1 MNTALLLM
9 QVAAALGAGDLHT
22 IQYSGSG
29 FTYVFGQSYQP
40 GGAYPKFRLTYTR
53 AIDFDARASREQVTR
68 TQFEEPPR
76 GGGNQPLYRE
86 VTGATLSTDATP
98 WGAGTVT
105 LTPHG
110 FVNAALANAATVRT
124 VRTGGRTLTVVSFT
138 GHRGFK
144 VEGYVNAQHLI
155 ERIDTWVQNPILG
168 ETRIETTYAD
178 YRPVAGITFPMRI
191 VQRQGGFPTLELTVS
206 DVRPNATV
214 DIPAPAP
221 AVPAR
226 AEGHRI
232 ADGVWYLT
240 GAPEPNSQLV
250 EMRDYAVL
258 IESSI
263 SEARAA
269 ANIAEAR
276 RLVPGKPIRYHVNSH
291 HHADHAGGLRAYV
304 SAGITL
310 VTHEMNRRLYERP
323 GLATAG
329 TVWVKDRYVL
339 DDGSRRL
346 EIHHVPNGH
355 AANLLMSYLPRER
368 LLMVTDVFN
377 DFGEPRPNDP
387 PPGLVSP
394 YYAALGERIRA
405 LKLDVERIAPSHGR
419 DVVPAER
426 LRKALEGTVQS
437 PLRGRSG
444 SL

>member
-1 MNTALLLM
+1 MNAALLLM

-22 IQYSGSG
+22 IQYSGGG

-40 GGAYPKFRLTYTR
+40 GGPYPKFRLTYTR
-53 AIDFDARASREQVTR
+53 AIDFDMRASREQVTR

-86 VTGATLSTDATP
+86 VTAATVVTDASP
-98 WGAGTVT
+98 WGPGTVT

-110 FVNAALANAATVRT
+110 FVNAALANPTTTRT
-124 VRTGGRTLTVVSFT
+124 ARIDGRPLTVVSFT
-138 GHRGFK
+138 GHGGFK
-144 VEGYVNAQHLI
+144 VEGYVNAEHLI
-155 ERIDTWVQNPILG
+155 ERVDTWVSNPILG
-168 ETRIETTYAD
+168 EVRIETVYSN
-178 YRPVAGITFPMRI
+178 YRQSGGVMFPMRI
-191 VQRQGGFPTLELTVS
+191 VQRQAGFPTLELTVS

-214 DIPAPAP
+214 DIPAPPPVTA
-221 AVPAR
+221 AR

-232 ADGVWYLT
+232 AEGVWYLT

-250 EMRDYAVL
+250 EMRDYTVL

-263 SEARAA
+263 SEARAQ

-276 RLVPGKPIRYHVNSH
+276 RLVPGKPIRYHINSH
-291 HHADHAGGLRAYV
+291 HHADHAGGLRAYIA
-304 SAGITL
+304 AGITV
-310 VTHEMNRRLYERP
+310 VTHEMNRRLYERSRL
-323 GLATAG
+323 GTAR

-339 DDGSRRL
+339 DDGTRRL

-355 AANLLMSYLPRER
+355 AANLLMSYLPQEK

-387 PPGLVSP
+387 PPGIVSP

-405 LKLDVERIAPSHGR
+405 LKLDVERLAPSHGR
-419 DVVPAER
+419 GVVPVER
-426 LRKALEGTVQS
+426 LRNALAGTVQS
-437 PLRGRSG
+437 PLERRK
-444 SL
+444 

>member
-1 MNTALLLM
+1 MNAALLLM
-9 QVAAALGAGDLHT
+9 QIAAALGAGDLHT

-29 FTYVFGQSYQP
+29 YTYVFGQSYQP
-40 GGAYPKFRLTYTR
+40 GGVYPKFRLTYTR
-53 AIDFDARASREQVTR
+53 AIDFDARTSREQVTR
-68 TQFEEPPR
+68 TQAEEPPR

-86 VTGATLSTDATP
+86 VTAATVSTDATP

-110 FVNAALANAATVRT
+110 FVNAALANTPTTRAARA
-124 VRTGGRTLTVVSFT
+124 GGRTLTVISFT

-144 VEGYVNAQHLI
+144 VEGYVNAQRLI
-155 ERIDTWVQNPILG
+155 ERVDTWVPNPILG
-168 ETRIETTYAD
+168 EIRIETTYAD
-178 YRPVAGITFPMRI
+178 YRQTGGVMFPMRI
-191 VQRQGGFPTLELTVS
+191 VQRQAGFPTLELTVS
-206 DVRPNATV
+206 DVRPNAPV

-221 AVPAR
+221 AAAAR

-240 GAPEPNSQLV
+240 GSPEPNSQLV
-250 EMRDYAVL
+250 EMRDYTVL

-263 SEARAA
+263 SEARAE

-276 RLVPGKPIRYHVNSH
+276 RLVPNKPLRYHVNSH

-304 SAGITL
+304 AAGMTV
-310 VTHEMNRRLYERP
+310 VTHEMNRRLYERS
-323 GLATAG
+323 GLSSAS
-329 TVWVKDRYVL
+329 TVWVKDRFVL

-355 AANLLMSYLPRER
+355 AANLLMSYLPLEK

-394 YYAALGERIRA
+394 YYAALGDRIRA
-405 LKLDVERIAPSHGR
+405 LKLDVERLAPSHGR
-419 DVVPAER
+419 DAVPVER
-426 LRKALEGTVQS
+426 LRRALEGTVQS
-437 PLRGRSG
+437 PLGGR
-444 SL
+444 